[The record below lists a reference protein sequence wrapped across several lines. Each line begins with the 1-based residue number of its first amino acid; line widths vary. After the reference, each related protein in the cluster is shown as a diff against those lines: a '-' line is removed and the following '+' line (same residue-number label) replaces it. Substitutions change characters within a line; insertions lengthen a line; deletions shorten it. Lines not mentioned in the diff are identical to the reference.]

1 MIKVE
6 NTEVYGWEA
15 AIRGMRNPMNSWEKS
30 DSCYCNEPITTKCNN
45 LGCSHCGWAGAIWE
59 KIRFVLGITI
69 WL

>member
-30 DSCYCNEPITTKCNN
+30 DRLLLQGTHNN
-45 LGCSHCGWAGAIWE
+45 QMQQFGLLSLWLGME
-59 KIRFVLGITI
+59 RFGKKSVLYWG
-69 WL
+69 

>member
-30 DSCYCNEPITTKCNN
+30 DSCYCNQMQQFGLLSLW
-45 LGCSHCGWAGAIWE
+45 LGME
-59 KIRFVLGITI
+59 RFGKKSVLYWG
-69 WL
+69 